1 MRISTVSSD
10 GKVQLT
16 FTNEMVF
23 PANFTAML
31 NNRND
36 NEVLTVV
43 SEVQAQARRLD
54 EEAIQQEYLQLVMLR

>member
-1 MRISTVSSD
+1 MRISSVSSD

-31 NNRND
+31 NDRND

-43 SEVQAQARRLD
+43 PKEQTRRLG
-54 EEAIQQEYLQLVMLR
+54 EEAIQQDYLQLVMLR